1 MNTTALTQTQLGIYA
16 ASINATEG
24 GNYNIDMLYKLDA
37 DVDIRR
43 LAAAIDAV
51 VAVHPFIKSRL
62 SVDESG
68 TPVFVTDPEEQFH
81 TDIVDVADIEMVREE
96 LAADYDLTS
105 GERLFRLVI
114 YRTPSGSYLYADFHH
129 VIFDGMSFVTFT
141 EEVGRVYDG
150 GAPRGEEMSG
160 EEIAAA
166 EIAQRESR
174 AYEDAK
180 QWYTTEYAEAT
191 EIDSMPLGDVYD
203 NSEPTYADLHVALA
217 IDREA
222 IARFCEESG
231 SKESTLLTAAFGY
244 TLAIYAGSDNAL
256 FSTIYHGRPDSRTR
270 ATFTMMVK
278 TLPVYQDYAK
288 TPSVAEL
295 LRQTSEQIDGA
306 RRNSCY
312 SFGEVCADLGMA
324 PEVCFAYQGSLNT
337 FSLKLGGKEQTAE
350 YLYKHHPG
358 MQLSIRVVVEADGR
372 YTARIDYPTHRYS
385 EALIRGIFETYCNV
399 VKGMCEK
406 AMLGDIAICDER
418 QTAQLDSFNTPYI
431 AEDDEV
437 GYTIID
443 SFRRAARQ
451 YPDNIAA
458 VYCDKRYSYKEL
470 DALTDRVA
478 AVIYE
483 KIKGKAEVEGKVEVA
498 EPVVS
503 ILIPRNEYMFILP
516 LAAMKAGC
524 AYQPL
529 DPAYPRERLNFMV
542 SDASASLLIVDDGY
556 ADVVDEYKGEV
567 LLTSEIVGSVAAIA
581 GSEGVD
587 SAGDEALEMPKRQ
600 LRASSLMILLYTSGS
615 TGVPKGVMLEHG
627 NVMAYIRWYQ
637 RNYGMTADS
646 VSAAYASFGFDA
658 NMMDMYAP
666 LTCGATLCV
675 IPEELRLDIAAL
687 RDFMEANRVTIAFMT
702 TQVAQQFA
710 LNAERCNTLKHLS
723 MGGEKMMAI
732 NPREDFAMHN
742 IYGPTECSVAVTHF
756 RVDEYQPNIPIG
768 KPTETTTL
776 YIMDK
781 HRRRVPVGAAGELWV
796 SGPQVG
802 RGYLNRPDKTAEAF
816 VKHDGRRWYRTGD
829 IVRYRD
835 NGDIEFVGRKDG
847 QVKIRGFRIELK
859 EVEAVIREFAG
870 IRDVTVQAF
879 DDSNGGKFIAAYVV
893 SDAGEVDI
901 EALNAYILEQKPP
914 YMVPAVTMQIE
925 AIPLNVNQKVDKKA
939 LPKPQLQKVE
949 RHDSAAPMNVLERRI
964 YDVIAPV
971 VNLPAIGADGEPQ
984 FGITDV
990 LGYVGLTSISSI
1002 KLATLIYKEF
1012 GVQVNARTLAKTGTL
1027 QSIEN
1032 QIIEHLLSAESPDES
1047 YAGESE
1053 AESVAQAP
1061 LTYSQQGVYLD
1072 CLKNPGTTLYNV
1084 PSMVTFP
1091 PEVEAEHIVEAV
1103 KATVANHQSF
1113 RIVIVNNGGE
1123 PCQRLKADM
1132 PVEVPILQ
1140 MTDEE
1145 LNEHQT
1151 AFMRPF
1157 NLSEGPLYR
1166 FEIVMTPDGVAH
1178 LFVDIHHLI
1187 TDGASVDILIKE
1199 ITGRLSGESIEAE
1212 TYSYLQFATDQAA
1225 ADGGEEYIASKQ
1237 FFDRQLSR
1245 CEGASEIT
1253 GDKPK
1258 DENAEHTLGTCRY
1271 PIEMKPVE
1279 AIAKRLGVTPMSVFL
1294 AATYYTVS
1302 RYVNSK
1308 QVYLGTISNGRS
1320 NLRTYNTTGMFVNT
1334 LALSSEIGEQTVA
1347 QYIEQTASSFGET
1360 VEHEQYPFARIA
1372 ADYGFHPEIVFEYQ
1386 VGVMADYAVDG
1397 KPVKSKVLTL
1407 DLAKFK
1413 LKIAVY
1419 DQPEGGNAIV
1429 VGYDEALYSRELA
1442 SGLAESVAATVGH
1455 FVERPEALVKTI
1467 SIMSDGQMSEVERYS
1482 TVAIEPVKERLFYAP
1497 LERFA
1502 VEIPDKIALIASD
1515 RTLTFAE
1522 FNREAN
1528 RIAHALMARGVKKGD
1543 RVVVLLPRTSA
1554 VLLAFYGVSKAGA
1567 AYIPCDPEY
1576 PAERISL
1583 ITEDS
1588 DAAFVITTKEHLAEH
1603 PGKGID
1609 IDELLSVDNTETC
1622 NPGVEVTPNDLV
1634 YLIYTSG
1641 STGRPKGVMLR
1652 HEGICN
1658 YLQSHPANRHIYA
1671 MATEGTCFL
1680 SVTTLSFDM
1689 SLKEYGFCFFNG
1701 LTFVLADESS
1711 CNNPIEL
1718 ARLFKSTG
1726 ADIFNATPSR
1736 LLNYMELPEFCDA
1749 LARCKC
1755 ILSGGEPYSDKL
1767 LSRLHSITKARIF
1780 NTYGPTEITVS
1791 SNCKELTDTDVISIG
1806 APLLNYIEYVVDVD
1820 GNELPVGV
1828 VGELY
1833 IGGVGVA
1840 KGYNNLPEQTG
1851 QRFVTYKGIRCYR
1864 SGDYARWSSGGDV
1877 VVSGR
1882 MDNQIKLRGLR
1893 IELGEVEAAI
1903 CKVAGVKQAVA
1914 MVRKIDNVEHL
1925 AAYYTADRHIGIE
1938 ELKGEISGTLTRYMV
1953 PTAYCQLDKFPL
1965 TPNGKTDVKHL
1976 PEPELAKLGG
1986 DYVAPANK
1994 VEKEFCDIFAQILSL
2009 DRVSAADSFFDLGG
2023 TSLTVTRVMI
2033 EAQRLGY
2040 EISYAEIFKSTT
2052 PRQLARLVNAGSG
2065 ASAVDADPEV
2075 TDYDYSAINALLG
2088 NNTLDNFRSGE
2099 RLPLGNVLL
2108 TGANGYLGIHILH
2121 DLLENHLEEHAD
2133 AKVYCM
2139 VRHGRNGVGS
2149 EARLRNLLFYYFE
2162 KSYKERF
2169 GTQLIVID
2177 GDVTDSQALE
2187 RAGEVDTV
2195 INCAAIVKHFSEG
2208 TEIED
2213 INIGGLQNCVDFC
2226 IKRGARLIQT
2236 STNSTGGQSVNGYP
2250 DPNTDF
2256 SEQTHYFGQVLSSKY
2271 THSKFIAERIVLEAI
2286 IDKGLIAKVMRLG
2299 NLAPRAI
2306 DGEFQINFRSNSA
2319 MGRLHIYQMLG
2330 AISYTQ
2336 AMGTIEFSPIDEVA
2350 KAVLLL
2356 ATTPKECCV
2365 FHPFNNHTQLL
2376 GDVVRAMSKALKT
2389 EIAEVEEDDFQQRLM
2404 TAAQDPEKA
2413 KILQSMLA
2421 YKSVGKGKVTIFK
2434 KYNPYTINVLAR
2446 MGFHWDVTSMDYVQ
2460 RFISAI
2466 AALDFFENKR

>member
-1 MNTTALTQTQLGIYA
+1 MFTPLTQTQLGIYA
-16 ASINATEG
+16 ASINATDG
-24 GNYNIDMLYKLDA
+24 GSYNIDALYRLDT
-37 DVDIRR
+37 DVDIQR

-51 VAVHPFIKSRL
+51 VAAHPFIMSRL
-62 SVDESG
+62 SVDETGS
-68 TPVFVTDPEEQFH
+68 PVFVKDPDERFH
-81 TDIVDVADIEMVREE
+81 TDIVAVADIAQVRDE
-96 LAADYDLTS
+96 LGADYDLTS

-114 YRTPSGSYLYADFHH
+114 YQTPSGSYLYADFHH
-129 VIFDGMSFVTFT
+129 VIFDGMSFVNFAD
-141 EEVGRVYDG
+141 EVGRVYDG
-150 GAPRGEEMSG
+150 ATPAVEEVSG
-160 EEIAAA
+160 EEISAA
-166 EIAQRESR
+166 EIAMRQSQ
-174 AYEDAK
+174 AYDDAK
-180 QWYTTEYAEAT
+180 QWYASEYASAA
-191 EIDSMPLGDVYD
+191 EIDSMPLGDVYGND
-203 NSEPTYADLHVALA
+203 VPSYVDITLPLA

-222 IARFCEESG
+222 VARYCTLSG
-231 SKESTLLTAAFGY
+231 NKESSLLTAAFGY
-244 TLAIYAGSDNAL
+244 TLAIFAGSDNAL
-256 FSTIYHGRPDSRTR
+256 FSTIYHGRPDRRTR
-270 ATFTMMVK
+270 STYTMMVK
-278 TLPVYQDYAK
+278 TIPVYQDYAK
-288 TPSVAEL
+288 TPTVAEL
-295 LRQTSEQIDGA
+295 LRHTTEQIDGA

-312 SFGEVCADLGMA
+312 SFAEVCADLGFV
-324 PEVCFAYQGSLNT
+324 PGVCFAYQGTLNT
-337 FSLKLGGKEQTAE
+337 YTLKLGGKEQAAE

-358 MQLSIRVVVEADGR
+358 LELSVRVMVEPDGS
-372 YTARIDYPTHRYS
+372 YTASFDYPTHRYS
-385 EALIRGIFETYCNV
+385 TNFIQGIVDTFGNV
-399 VKGMCEK
+399 VKGMCENVNL
-406 AMLGDIAICDER
+406 ADIAICNAS
-418 QTAQLDSFNTPYI
+418 QTAQLDSFNTHAVAVAP
-431 AEDDEV
+431 DDSNL
-437 GYTIID
+437 TIID
-443 SFRRAARQ
+443 AFRRAVRQ

-458 VYCDKRYSYKEL
+458 VYCDKRFTYSQL
-470 DALTDRVA
+470 DALTDHVA
-478 AVIYE
+478 AVIYD
-483 KIKGKAEVEGKVEVA
+483 KIKDNAEVA

-503 ILIPRNEYMFILP
+503 IIIPRNEYMFILP

-542 SDASASLLIVDDGY
+542 NDASASLLIADDEY
-556 ADVVDEYKGEV
+556 ADIIDEYHGEM
-567 LLTSEIVGSVAAIA
+567 LLTSQIAAY
-581 GSEGVD
+581 
-587 SAGDEALEMPKRQ
+587 EAPEMPARN
-600 LRASSLMILLYTSGS
+600 LSAASLMILLYTSGS
-615 TGVPKGVMLEHG
+615 TGVPKGVMLEHR
-627 NVMAYIRWYQ
+627 NVMAYIKWYQ
-637 RNYGMTADS
+637 RNYAMTADS
-646 VSAAYASFGFDA
+646 VVAAYASFGFDA
-658 NMMDMYAP
+658 NMMDMYPP
-666 LTCGATLCV
+666 LTCGATLCI
-675 IPEELRLDIAAL
+675 IPEEIRLDISAL
-687 RDFMEANRVTIAFMT
+687 HAFMESNRVTISFMT

-710 LNAERCNTLKHLS
+710 LNVERCTTLKHLS
-723 MGGEKMMAI
+723 MGGEKMMAMT
-732 NPREDFAMHN
+732 PRDDFALHN
-742 IYGPTECSVAVTHF
+742 LYGPTECSVAVTHF
-756 RVDEYQPNIPIG
+756 LVDEYQPNIPIG
-768 KPTETTTL
+768 KPTDSTTL

-781 HRRRVPVGAAGELWV
+781 QCRRVPVGAAGELWV
-796 SGPQVG
+796 SGQQVG

-816 VKHDGRRWYRTGD
+816 VKYDGRRWYRTGD

-859 EVEAVIREFAG
+859 EVEAVIRDYPG
-870 IRDVTVQAF
+870 INDVTVQAF
-879 DDSNGGKFIAAYVV
+879 DDNNGGKFIAAYVV
-893 SDAGEVDI
+893 SDAGNVDI
-901 EALNAYILEQKPP
+901 DALNSFILEQKPP

-925 AIPLNVNQKVDKKA
+925 SIPLNVNQKVDKKA

-949 RHDSAAPMNVLERRI
+949 RHDSAAPFNVLERRI

-984 FGITDV
+984 FGITDI

-1002 KLATLIYKEF
+1002 KLATMIYKEF

-1027 QSIEN
+1027 QAIEN
-1032 QIIEHLLSAESPDES
+1032 AVIEHLLSADVNDDTKADDSAPQ
-1047 YAGESE
+1047 G
-1053 AESVAQAP
+1053 VLQAP

-1084 PSMVTFP
+1084 PSLVSFP
-1091 PEVEAEHIVEAV
+1091 EGVDAQRIAEAV

-1113 RIVIVNNGGE
+1113 GIVIVNNDGE
-1123 PCQRLKADM
+1123 PCQRVKAGM
-1132 PVEVPILQ
+1132 PVTVPVMS
-1140 MTDEE
+1140 MTDAEFI
-1145 LNEHQT
+1145 EHQGS
-1151 AFMRPF
+1151 FMRPF

-1166 FEIVMTPDGVAH
+1166 FEIVTTPDGKSH

-1187 TDGASVDILIKE
+1187 TDGASVDIIIKE
-1199 ITGRLSGESIEAE
+1199 ITGRLNGENVE
-1212 TYSYLQFATDQAA
+1212 TESYSYLQYSADQAA
-1225 ADGGEEYIASKQ
+1225 ADGGAEYMASKQ
-1237 FFDRQLSR
+1237 YFDRELGQ
-1245 CEGASEIT
+1245 CEGASEVT
-1253 GDKPK
+1253 ADKTK
-1258 DENAEHTLGTCRY
+1258 DETALHTLGTCCRQVDL
-1271 PIEMKPVE
+1271 KPVE
-1279 AIAKRLGVTPMSVFL
+1279 AMAKRLGVTPMSVFL

-1302 RYVNSK
+1302 RYVNNK
-1308 QVYLGTISNGRS
+1308 RVYIGTISNGRS

-1347 QYIEQTASSFGET
+1347 QFIQQTAAAFGET
-1360 VEHEQYPFARIA
+1360 MEHEQYPFARIA

-1386 VGVMADYAVDG
+1386 VGVIADYAVDG
-1397 KPVKSKVLTL
+1397 KPVETKVLSL

-1419 DQPEGGNAIV
+1419 DRPDGGNAIV
-1429 VGYDEALYSRELA
+1429 VGYDEALYSEELA
-1442 SGLAESVAATVGH
+1442 SGLAESVAATVAH
-1455 FVERPEALVKTI
+1455 FVERPEALAKTI
-1467 SIMSDGQMSEVERYS
+1467 SIMSEAQKAEVERYS
-1482 TVAIEPVKERLFYAP
+1482 TVAVAPVKERLFYSP

-1502 VEIPDKIALIASD
+1502 VDIPDKTALVACD
-1515 RTLTFAE
+1515 RTLTYAE

-1543 RVVVLLPRTSA
+1543 RVVVLLPRSSA
-1554 VLLAFYGVSKAGA
+1554 VLLSFYGVSKAGA
-1567 AYIPCDPEY
+1567 AFIPCDPEY
-1576 PAERISL
+1576 PAERIAL

-1603 PGKGID
+1603 EGKGID
-1609 IDELLSVDNTETC
+1609 IDELLAADNVATG
-1622 NPGVEVTPNDLV
+1622 NPGVDVTPDDLV

-1671 MATEGTCFL
+1671 MANEGSCLL

-1701 LTFVLADESS
+1701 ITFVLADESS
-1711 CNNPIEL
+1711 SNNPIEL
-1718 ARLFKSTG
+1718 ARLFKTTG

-1749 LARCKC
+1749 LSRCKC

-1767 LSRLHSITKARIF
+1767 LSRLHAITTARIF

-1806 APLLNYIEYVVDVD
+1806 APLLNYIEYVVDAD

-1840 KGYNNLPEQTG
+1840 KGYNNLPDQTK
-1851 QRFVTYKGIRCYR
+1851 QRFVNYKGIRCYR
-1864 SGDYARWSSGGDV
+1864 SGDYARWCRGGDV
-1877 VVSGR
+1877 MVLGR

-1903 CKVAGVKQAVA
+1903 CKVQGVKQAVA
-1914 MVRKIDNVEHL
+1914 MVRKIDDVEHL
-1925 AAYYTADRHIGIE
+1925 AAYFTADRHIDIE
-1938 ELKGEISGTLTRYMV
+1938 ELKAEIGGTLTRYMV
-1953 PTAYCQLDKFPL
+1953 PTAYCQLDRFPL

-1976 PEPELAKLGG
+1976 PEPELAKVGG
-1986 DYVAPANK
+1986 DYVAPAGK
-1994 VEKEFCDIFAQILSL
+1994 EEKEFCDIFAHILSL
-2009 DRVSAADSFFDLGG
+2009 DKVSAADSFFELGG

-2040 EISYAEIFKSTT
+2040 EISYADIFKSTT
-2052 PRQLARLVNAGSG
+2052 PQQLARLVKAGSD
-2065 ASAVDADPEV
+2065 AEELDADPEV
-2075 TDYDYSAINALLG
+2075 TEYDYSDINSLLG
-2088 NNTLDNFRSGE
+2088 NNTLDSFRNGE

-2121 DLLENHLEEHAD
+2121 DLLENHLVEYAD

-2139 VRHGRNGVGS
+2139 VRHGRNGVSS

-2169 GTQLIVID
+2169 GSQLIVID
-2177 GDVTDSQALE
+2177 GDVTDPKAFDC
-2187 RAGEVDTV
+2187 AGNVDTV

-2226 IKRGARLIQT
+2226 LKRGARLIQT

-2286 IDKGLIAKVMRLG
+2286 INKGLIAKVMRLG
-2299 NLAPRAI
+2299 NLAPRAA

-2350 KAVLLL
+2350 RAVLLL

-2376 GDVVRAMSKALKT
+2376 GDVTRAMAKALKT
-2389 EIAEVEEDDFQQRLM
+2389 DIAEVEDDDFQQRLM
-2404 TAAQDPEKA
+2404 TAASDPEKA

-2421 YKSVGKGKVTIFK
+2421 YKSVGKDKVAIFK

-2446 MGFHWDVTSMDYVQ
+2446 MGFHWDVTSMEYVQ